1 MDWIMKRTRTQPEKL
16 PNLCESLPHKSKG
29 KKHLKFCKSTLLTLA
44 ALVIGGFACTTYT
57 QAATYSN
64 DASATTNGTM
74 PLAGSLIFLLIAG
87 LFGIRHK
94 LSGRRAN
101 GHSPAATSEL
111 SEQQFSAQ
119 GNGHQSSGH
128 LAFFESNPM
137 PMLICDAATSAFI
150 AVNDAAVRKYGYPRQ
165 EFLSLTL
172 QDIEVA
178 DSLEDN
184 TDNGDTD
191 QSIRNIFT
199 HRKKNGSLITVDT
212 FAQEIV
218 FDGRNCRLLT
228 AYDLGKWQEMA
239 TEWEQERL
247 LMRSLMDQLPVF
259 IYAKDRQ
266 SRFVFANMAVAES
279 KGEANPDNLIG
290 KSDFDFYPPDLAA
303 EYRAIEDEIMSKGE
317 GVKDLEVYEKDN
329 QGNEKWFLNA
339 RVPWVDQ
346 DGNVVG
352 ILGLNRDI
360 TERKKTEVQLAKE
373 MHLMQTL
380 MDNIPESIYF
390 KDVEGRYLRI
400 NQSHANR
407 FGLASIDN
415 AVGKSVFDFLPP
427 KRAQIIHDDEQAII
441 KSGKPII
448 DKEERQK
455 FPDKDDEWLSMT
467 RFPLRDK
474 QGQTIGIFGIVR
486 DITERKRA
494 AQALENNLE
503 ELQTVVSAVSEGDL
517 TRRVTENETDEALIA
532 QSVNKML
539 DNFSEMITQV
549 KGLGLT
555 VSSSA
560 LQILNASEE
569 IAVGSQRQADE
580 ITNTSA
586 AIEEM
591 AASMTQVSRNAENTT
606 EAAHRAL
613 EMAKRSDEAVSDA
626 YEAME
631 RIDTAVKMTADKMR
645 VLAQR
650 SSEISEILN
659 LISGIASQTNLL
671 SVNAAIQAAHA
682 GSAGLGFSVVADEIR
697 KLAERS
703 VQSTKDINRLI
714 KAITKETGEALSSMD
729 IAISEVKAGSQLA
742 AIASQSIQD
751 ISVVVTQSASL
762 IEEISVAAEEQAR
775 VSHNIAG
782 AMQTVSSI
790 AVENS
795 TGTHET
801 SQIMQNL
808 AGIAEDFSNA
818 IMKFK
823 VDESKK
829 EVS

>member
-1 MDWIMKRTRTQPEKL
+1 MDWTMKRTRKQPEKL
-16 PNLCESLPHKSKG
+16 RNLCETSLHSSKKKTNLKSYKT
-29 KKHLKFCKSTLLTLA
+29 TLPALA
-44 ALVIGGFACTTYT
+44 VLLIGGFAFSAQT
-57 QAATYSN
+57 QAAVYYNYTS
-64 DASATTNGTM
+64 SGTTIDSTTT
-74 PLAGSLIFLLIAG
+74 LAGSLILLLIAG

-94 LSGRRAN
+94 LSGRRADRL
-101 GHSPAATSEL
+101 SPAATSEL
-111 SEQQFSAQ
+111 SEQQFPIQ
-119 GNGHQSSGH
+119 GNGHPSSNH
-128 LAFFESNPM
+128 PAFFESNPL
-137 PMLICDAATSAFI
+137 PMLIYDATTSAFI
-150 AVNDAAVRKYGYPRQ
+150 AVNDAAIRKYGYSRE

-172 QDIEVA
+172 EDIELEE
-178 DSLEDN
+178 SIEDN
-184 TDNGDTD
+184 IADDASD
-191 QSIRNIFT
+191 QSIRNIFN

-212 FAQEIV
+212 SAQEIV

-228 AYDLGKWQEMA
+228 AYDISKWQQMA
-239 TEWEQERL
+239 IEWEQERL

-279 KGEANPDNLIG
+279 KGETDPDNLIG

-303 EYRAIEDEIMSKGE
+303 EYLAIEDEIMSKGE
-317 GVKDLEVYEKDN
+317 GIKDLEVYEKDN

-339 RVPWVDQ
+339 RVPWVDNN
-346 DGNVVG
+346 GNVVG

-360 TERKKTEVQLAKE
+360 TERKKTEEQLEKE
-373 MHLMQTL
+373 IHLMQTL
-380 MDNIPESIYF
+380 MDNIPETIYF
-390 KDVEGRYLRI
+390 KDIEGRYLRI
-400 NQSHANR
+400 NQAHAKR
-407 FGLASIDN
+407 FGLAN
-415 AVGKSVFDFLPP
+415 AAEVVGKTVFDFLPP
-427 KRAQIIHDDEQAII
+427 KRAQAIHDGEQVII
-441 KSGKPII
+441 KTGKPIF
-448 DKEERQK
+448 DQEECQR
-455 FPDKDDEWLSMT
+455 FPDKADEWLSMT

-474 QGQTIGIFGIVR
+474 EGQIIGIFGIVR
-486 DITERKRA
+486 DITERKHA

-503 ELQTVVSAVSEGDL
+503 ELQAIVSAVSEGDL
-517 TRRVTENETDEALIA
+517 TRRVAENETSQALIA
-532 QSVNKML
+532 QSINKML

-560 LQILNASEE
+560 LQILGASEE

-591 AASMTQVSRNAENTT
+591 AASMTQVSKNAENTT

-626 YEAME
+626 FEAME
-631 RIDTAVKMTADKMR
+631 RIDTAVKLTADKMR
-645 VLAQR
+645 ILAER

-703 VQSTKDINRLI
+703 VQSTKDINKLI
-714 KAITKETGEALSSMD
+714 KAISKETGEALSSMD
-729 IAISEVKAGSQLA
+729 IAINEVKTGSHLA

-751 ISVVVTQSASL
+751 ISLVVTQSASL

-775 VSHNIAG
+775 VSHNIAD

-790 AVENS
+790 AVQTS
-795 TGTHET
+795 AGTHET

-808 AGIAEDFSNA
+808 ASIAEDFSSA

-823 VDESKK
+823 IGDEMSQ
-829 EVS
+829 